1 MKCKFCGQELLDE
14 AIYCN
19 NCGKKIKEKNMP
31 VDTIVPT
38 GDNAK
43 KDIGISR
50 LFWIAGFIIS
60 IFYCIDGIWGT
71 DIIKEINPFTKS
83 EKTIRDIYDENE
95 IRGELEKYII
105 AQKKTLPIVIS
116 DGITMTDVVLD
127 GKNLVFTAE
136 IEGAL
141 PSDYTQQI
149 IDDLKEQ
156 ILSSGVLNEDL
167 NRIFREFGYGVIY
180 SYVNEYEEA
189 LYKIHIYPHEL

>member
-1 MKCKFCGQELLDE
+1 MKCKFCGQELVE
-14 AIYCN
+14 KAIYCN
-19 NCGKKIKEKNMP
+19 NCGKKIKEENTLVNP
-31 VDTIVPT
+31 IAPT

-43 KDIGISR
+43 KDNNLYR
-50 LFWIAGFIIS
+50 LFWIAGLIIS
-60 IFYCIDGIWGT
+60 VFYCIDGIWGT
-71 DIIKEINPFTKS
+71 DIIKKINPFTKS

-105 AQKKTLPIVIS
+105 AQKKTLPIVIT
-116 DGITMTDVVLD
+116 DGITMTDIVLD
-127 GKNLVFTAE
+127 GNNLVFTAE
-136 IEGAL
+136 IEGAI

-167 NRIFREFGYGVIY
+167 NRIFREYGYGVIY

>member
-19 NCGKKIKEKNMP
+19 NCVKKIKEKNMP
-31 VDTIVPT
+31 VDSIVPI

-43 KDIGISR
+43 KDNGISR

-71 DIIKEINPFTKS
+71 DIIKKINPFTRS
-83 EKTIRDIYDENE
+83 ETTIRDVYDDNE

-116 DGITMTDVVLD
+116 DGITMTDVILD

-156 ILSSGVLNEDL
+156 ILSTGVLNEDL